1 MFPRILSL
9 LAALLLLAGCGANQE
24 AATGATALPA
34 TSLPATAPAT
44 TDSALDLPLLA
55 APTSAPTATAAS
67 ADASPTPAPLPAAH
81 SVQRIVIAAIELDQP
96 AVSVGLDDQRVPI
109 VPKHDIGW
117 YNLSAAPG
125 QGSNIVLWGH
135 VLRFLD
141 SPEISAPF
149 RRLKELTPGAQIVLY
164 DDANVAHTYTVT
176 EQVWV
181 TPDQVQYI
189 LPTGSEQL
197 TLVSCIGDKVK
208 SDAGVEMTHRLVTIA
223 KPTNNAS

>member
-34 TSLPATAPAT
+34 TSVPVTAAAAPAT

-55 APTSAPTATAAS
+55 APTSVPTAVAAS
-67 ADASPTPAPLPAAH
+67 ADATPAPSLAPAAH

-135 VLRFLD
+135 VLRFRD
-141 SPEISAPF
+141 SPEIPAPF

-164 DDANVAHTYTVT
+164 DDTNVAHTYNVT

-189 LPTGSEQL
+189 LPTGTEQL
-197 TLVSCIGDKVK
+197 TLVSCIGNKVK
-208 SDAGVEMTHRLVTIA
+208 SEAGVEMTHRLVTIA
-223 KPTNNAS
+223 KLAN